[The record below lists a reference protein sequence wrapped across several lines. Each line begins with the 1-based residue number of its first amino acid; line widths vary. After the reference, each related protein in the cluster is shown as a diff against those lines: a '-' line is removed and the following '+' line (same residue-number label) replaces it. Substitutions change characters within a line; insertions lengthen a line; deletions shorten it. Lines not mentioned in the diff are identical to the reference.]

1 VVAERGASFLRKV
14 PIGMYGAVMGITGL
28 GLSARAAATV
38 LPGYVRAPAYVTEPW
53 VALGVIAFVV
63 LLPLY
68 LAKLVRYP
76 DAVREEFMNPMQLGF
91 CGALPVGMFLV
102 GGGLAPY
109 WFSLGDAIWW
119 IGFGVLLAF
128 QVWALTRWLSGSI
141 DLAHIN
147 AGWLIIMVG
156 GIVAPGPG
164 IALGHAEASRFIYGI
179 SATAAPILMAL
190 LFYRAIIG
198 APLPERLRPSW
209 FILLVPP
216 SLIYANGLALY
227 PGSDFLEPLYPFS
240 LALAA
245 ALLIVSRDFLRWP
258 YSPAWWAFT
267 FPLDALAYAAAR
279 YAQDHPAPLWK
290 ALAALTLLLAAV
302 FVVLALVKSLA
313 ALPRTPRSGA
323 SLRA

>member
-1 VVAERGASFLRKV
+1 MSRVRDV
-14 PIGMYGAVMGITGL
+14 PIGMYGAVMGLTGL
-28 GLSARAAATV
+28 GLTARAAAAV

-53 VALGVIAFVV
+53 VALGVLLFIV
-63 LLPLY
+63 LVPLY
-68 LAKLVRYP
+68 VAKVLRYP
-76 DAVREEFMNPMQLGF
+76 AAVREEFTNPMQLGF

-119 IGFGVLLAF
+119 VGFALLLAF

-164 IALGHAEASRFIYGI
+164 IALGHAEAARFIFDI
-179 SATAAPILMAL
+179 SATAAPIMMAL

-198 APLPERLRPSW
+198 APLPERLRPTW

-216 SLIYANGLALY
+216 SLVYANGLALY
-227 PGSDFLEPLYPFS
+227 PGWDFLEPLYPFS
-240 LALAA
+240 LALVV
-245 ALLIVSRDFLRWP
+245 ALLIVSRDFRRWP
-258 YSPAWWAFT
+258 YGPAWWAFT

-290 ALAALTLLLAAV
+290 AAAALTLLLAAA
-302 FVVLALVKSLA
+302 FVLLAIVKSLA
-313 ALPRTPRSGA
+313 ALRTPRSVA
-323 SLRA
+323 SRPA

>member
-1 VVAERGASFLRKV
+1 MKIRDV
-14 PIGMYGAVMGITGL
+14 PIGMYGAVMGLAGL
-28 GLSARAAATV
+28 GLTARAAATV

-53 VALGVIAFVV
+53 VALGVLAFVV

-68 LAKLVRYP
+68 AAKLVRYP
-76 DAVREEFMNPMQLGF
+76 AAVREEFTNPVQLGF

-109 WFSLGDAIWW
+109 FFALGNAIWW
-119 IGFGVLLAF
+119 IGFALLLAF
-128 QVWALTRWLSGSI
+128 QVWALTRWLSGAI

-164 IALGHAEASRFIYGI
+164 IALGHAEASRFIFGI
-179 SATAAPILMAL
+179 SASAAPILMAL

-198 APLPERLRPSW
+198 APLAERLRPSW
-209 FILLVPP
+209 FVLLVPP
-216 SLIYANGLALY
+216 SLVYANGLALY
-227 PGSDFLEPLYPFS
+227 PGTEWLEILYFFG

-245 ALLIVSRDFLRWP
+245 ALLVVSRGLLRWP
-258 YSPAWWAFT
+258 FSPAWWAFT

-279 YAQDHPAPLWK
+279 YAQDHPTPLWRG
-290 ALAALTLLLAAV
+290 LCALTLLIAGA
-302 FVVLALVKSLA
+302 FVVLALVRSLA
-313 ALPRTPRSGA
+313 ALRR
-323 SLRA
+323 

>member
-1 VVAERGASFLRKV
+1 MNVREV
-14 PIGMYGAVMGITGL
+14 PIGMYGAVMGLAGL
-28 GLSARAAATV
+28 GLSARAAAPV

-53 VALGVIAFVV
+53 VVLGALALLI

-68 LAKLVRYP
+68 AAKLVRYP
-76 DAVREEFMNPMQLGF
+76 AAVREEFTNPAQLGF

-109 WFSLGDAIWW
+109 FFSLANLIWW
-119 IGFGVLLAF
+119 LGFALLLAF

-164 IALGHAEASRFIYGI
+164 IALGHGEASRFIFGV
-179 SATAAPILMAL
+179 SAAAAPILMAL

-198 APLPERLRPSW
+198 VPLPERLRPSW
-209 FILLVPP
+209 FVLLVPP
-216 SLIYANGLALY
+216 SLIYANGVALY
-227 PGSDFLEPLYPFS
+227 PGAELLEPLYFFGLV
-240 LALAA
+240 LAV
-245 ALLIVSRDFLRWP
+245 ALLVVSRNFLRWP
-258 YSPAWWAFT
+258 FGPPWWAFT

-279 YAQDHPAPLWK
+279 YAQDHPAPLWR
-290 ALAALTLLLAAV
+290 ALAAVTLLLAAA
-302 FVVLALVKSLA
+302 FVVLALLKSLA
-313 ALPRTPRSGA
+313 ALRRGQ
-323 SLRA
+323 